1 MTSGGNAGIVVE
13 IGDPPLFK
21 SLGRKKAYEEVTE
34 AIRRQIFAQR
44 MPPLHRLPT
53 ERELAEQFGVS
64 RSAVREAIRALERT
78 GLVTVRKGPRGG
90 IFVAHD
96 YDRPINDSIA
106 NLLAG
111 GGASLDDLFE
121 MRALIEPYAA
131 ARAAELASEDELD
144 QLAALV
150 GQAEMDRRHGAS
162 IRAANID
169 FHRLILRM
177 SKNPVLSVMGEVVL
191 RVLSDRI
198 TDVVS
203 PDTSDRALSMH
214 KSIVEAIRKRQP
226 NKAKLLMAS
235 DIGTT
240 GEMLAQMSPE
250 ARVSLA
256 TDEVAIAS

>member
-1 MTSGGNAGIVVE
+1 MRSDGKAGTVVL
-13 IGDPPLFK
+13 IGDQPLFK

-53 ERELAEQFGVS
+53 ERDLAEQFGVS
-64 RSAVREAIRALERT
+64 RSAVREAIRALERA

-111 GGASLDDLFE
+111 GSASLDDLFE
-121 MRALIEPYAA
+121 IRALIEPYAA
-131 ARAAELASEDELD
+131 ARAAELASDEELD
-144 QLAALV
+144 RLV
-150 GQAEMDRRHGAS
+150 VIVNQAEIDRRQGVS
-162 IRAANID
+162 IRPANID

-191 RVLSDRI
+191 RILSDRI
-198 TDVVS
+198 RDVVS
-203 PDTSDRALSMH
+203 PDTSDTALGMH
-214 KSIVEAIRKRQP
+214 KRIVEAIRKRQP

-240 GEMLAQMSPE
+240 GEMLAQMSAE
-250 ARVSLA
+250 TRVSLA
-256 TDEVAIAS
+256 TDGVAIAS